1 MSSAVHHDIQAH
13 PLTFNTIYKQYYKR
27 AIAFVKSYIH
37 DDLATE
43 DIVSEAM
50 ISVWKNIDLNRKEG
64 ITAYLLCVLKSRTL
78 DYLRCRKR
86 ELQMK
91 EDVEVWMNRE
101 VEYQTEA
108 LESCTTDGIFKQEI
122 LDIAKNTLETLPE
135 KTRLV
140 FEMSRNEALTH
151 REIADK
157 LGVSEKAVQY
167 HITRALKALHKTL
180 RNYLPIFLFLFG
192 A

>member
-1 MSSAVHHDIQAH
+1 MSPVKKHDSPALS
-13 PLTFNTIYKQYYKR
+13 LTFNTIYKQYYRR
-27 AIAFVKSYIH
+27 ALAFVKSYVH

-50 ISVWKNIDLNRKEG
+50 ISVWKNIDLERKDS
-64 ITAYLLCVLKSRTL
+64 IAAYLLCVLRSRTL
-78 DYLRCRKR
+78 DYLRHRKS

-91 EDVEVWMNRE
+91 EHVETWTIRE

-108 LESCTTDGIFKQEI
+108 LESCTTDNIFEEEI
-122 LDIAKNTLETLPE
+122 MDIAHKTLNTLPE
-135 KTRLV
+135 KTRMV
-140 FEMSRNEALTH
+140 FEMSRNEILTH

-157 LGVSEKAVQY
+157 LGVSEKAVEY
-167 HITRALKALHKTL
+167 HITKALKALHKSL
-180 RNYLPIFLFLFG
+180 RDYLPMFLFLFG